1 MLTRCMH
8 HRERGEIGRQNT
20 HQASNGSR
28 KPVDS
33 LYDPRFQLID
43 QATREKTHTQKTQFT
58 SMYLIC
64 GKQKS
69 GCCTK
74 PEKQQKGEVTQIIFI
89 ISLEVNLPA

>member
-1 MLTRCMH
+1 
-8 HRERGEIGRQNT
+8 
-20 HQASNGSR
+20 
-28 KPVDS
+28 
-33 LYDPRFQLID
+33 
-43 QATREKTHTQKTQFT
+43 
-58 SMYLIC
+58 MYLIC